1 MEEGVPIE
9 SRMITRR
16 IEAAQKA
23 VEGQNFEARK
33 HLLEYDD
40 VMNKQREAVYGL
52 RRRLL
57 EGLDQKDLIIED
69 YVSGILGEILERF
82 CPVKAHVDDWDL
94 KGLKDAIFTRF
105 GVDIYAEG
113 VKPEVLN
120 RAELGDAIFQK
131 LKERYDAKEKLI
143 GSEAMR
149 YHERMIMLSVI
160 DAQWKD
166 HLLSMDHL
174 KEGIGLRGY
183 GQHDPLVEY
192 KRESF
197 DMFEEMM
204 QRFQE
209 ETVRYLYLMQILE
222 RPADSGAMPR
232 GGPERPS
239 EGRPEEA
246 VPALISGGRD
256 GNHRPP
262 RQVATSVD
270 EIEEAFQR
278 KKKRELEQARMA
290 GSGDMQTVQQVVRSG
305 DKVGRNDPCPC
316 GSGKKYKKCC
326 GA

>member
-1 MEEGVPIE
+1 
-9 SRMITRR
+9 
-16 IEAAQKA
+16 
-23 VEGQNFEARK
+23 
-33 HLLEYDD
+33 
-40 VMNKQREAVYGL
+40 MNKQREAVYGL

-69 YVSGILGEILERF
+69 YVSGILGDILERL
-82 CPVKAHVDDWDL
+82 CPPKEHVDNWDL
-94 KGLKDAIFTRF
+94 KALKDAIFTHF

-113 VKPEVLN
+113 LKPEQLN
-120 RAELGDAIFQK
+120 RQELGDAIFEK
-131 LKERYDAKEKLI
+131 LKQRYDAKESLI
-143 GSEAMR
+143 GAEAMR

-160 DAQWKD
+160 DGQWKD

-209 ETVRYLYLMQILE
+209 ETVRYLYLMQIME
-222 RPADSGAMPR
+222 RPTDAPGMPPVADHQTLGALSGQAPT
-232 GGPERPS
+232 PDTPS
-239 EGRPEEA
+239 
-246 VPALISGGRD
+246 VITGGR
-256 GNHRPP
+256 GNGRPP
-262 RQVATSVD
+262 RHVATSVD
-270 EIEEAFQR
+270 EIEASFQR
-278 KKKRELEQARMA
+278 KKKKELEQARMA
-290 GSGDMQTVQQVVRSG
+290 GAGDMQIQQVVRSG

-326 GA
+326 GAN